1 MTTFESVLTA
11 ACQMSVNERLRLLDE
26 IAATL
31 PEDLPIGPD
40 GELRSVVARRSAE
53 VIAGMAVTEDWHD
66 IRRLAFDGLGVKV
79 ED

>member
-31 PEDLPIGPD
+31 PEDLPIRSD
-40 GELRSVVARRSAE
+40 DELRSVVARRSQE
-53 VIAGMAVTEDWHD
+53 VIAGIAVTEDWRD
-66 IRRLAFDGLGVKV
+66 IRRQALEGLGVQV

>member
-31 PEDLPIGPD
+31 PEDLPIQSD
-40 GELRSVVARRSAE
+40 DELRSVVARRSAE
-53 VIAGMAVTEDWHD
+53 AIAGMAVTEDWHD
-66 IRRLAFDGLGVKV
+66 IRRQTFDGLGVHV

>member
-11 ACQMSVNERLRLLDE
+11 ACQLSVNERLRLLDE

-31 PEDLPIGPD
+31 PEDLPVQSD
-40 GELRSVVARRSAE
+40 DELRSVVARRSAE
-53 VIAGMAVTEDWHD
+53 VSAGIAVTEDWRD
-66 IRRLAFDGLGVKV
+66 IRQQAFDGLGVQV